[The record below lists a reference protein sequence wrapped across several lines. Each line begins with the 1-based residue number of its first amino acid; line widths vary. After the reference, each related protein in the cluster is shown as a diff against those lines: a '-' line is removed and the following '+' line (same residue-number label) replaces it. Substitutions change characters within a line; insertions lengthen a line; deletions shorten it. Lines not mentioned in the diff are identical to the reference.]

1 MISKEL
7 LNEVLELNIVCV
19 SNFLRKDNMLE
30 YQFLSSRN
38 KEYGLNNAV
47 DEIIYPPRQ
56 INIYELAHK
65 CKECIISNGFD
76 VLSGGLEQGK
86 YSCYLDSELELT
98 HNEYKIDK
106 YNISCETLSFYEDTE
121 YKAIFKA
128 CEYIMENKCG
138 S

>member
-7 LNEVLELNIVCV
+7 LSEVLEIKVFAEIREDDDVRNNILVYWE
-19 SNFLRKDNMLE
+19 FDG
-30 YQFLSSRN
+30 YRN
-38 KEYGLNNAV
+38 ECRN
-47 DEIIYPPRQ
+47 
-56 INIYELAHK
+56 INIYELAFK
-65 CKECIISNGFD
+65 CKKWAISNGFD

-121 YKAIFKA
+121 IKAIFKA
-128 CEYIMENKCG
+128 CQWILKNKEQK
-138 S
+138 